1 MVALIVD
8 VAVDHIAALFVED
21 RVMAQEDVRAAVVDL
36 QKVCH
41 AVAVVQQTL
50 GMVQA
55 GVVVAADE
63 MQVAIQAGEIL
74 RRGLAAVVG
83 EVADDVYAVVCADA
97 GVPVGN
103 EGLVHLRHAGKR
115 PRGVVQDG
123 EIAEMQVSGVE
134 DHGDRSFRRML
145 LQP

>member
-1 MVALIVD
+1 
-8 VAVDHIAALFVED
+8 
-21 RVMAQEDVRAAVVDL
+21 
-36 QKVCH
+36 
-41 AVAVVQQTL
+41 
-50 GMVQA
+50 
-55 GVVVAADE
+55 

-83 EVADDVYAVVCADA
+83 EVADDVYAVIRTGA

-103 EGLVHLRHAGKR
+103 EGLVHLRHVGKR
-115 PRGVVQDG
+115 PRRVVQDG